1 MRGVLLLEDGRRFT
15 GEGFGSAVT
24 KVGEAVFNTAMTGYQ
39 EVLTDPSYSEQVVV
53 MTASHIGNT
62 GVNDVDPESDRV
74 WVSGFVVRDLSRVAS
89 NWRSQNDL
97 NHYLSESGTPGLAGI
112 DTRALVRHLR
122 THGAMKCVI
131 STDGSS
137 DEELEKVL
145 REWPG
150 MAGRALAT
158 EVTCKEAYVANDPEN
173 PTIRVALVDGGCKTN
188 IVRLDYR
195 GCLHS
200 RPSNHGYGRELD
212 A

>member
-1 MRGVLLLEDGRRFT
+1 
-15 GEGFGSAVT
+15 
-24 KVGEAVFNTAMTGYQ
+24 
-39 EVLTDPSYSEQVVV
+39 

-112 DTRALVRHLR
+112 DTRVLVRHLR

-137 DEELEKVL
+137 DEGAGEGVA
-145 REWPG
+145 G
-150 MAGRALAT
+150 MGSNGRT
-158 EVTCKEAYVANDPEN
+158 R
-173 PTIRVALVDGGCKTN
+173 IG
-188 IVRLDYR
+188 YR
-195 GCLHS
+195 GDL
-200 RPSNHGYGRELD
+200 
-212 A
+212 